1 MRRTPRFNH
10 TQLFV
15 LVFAVLTLTAAAC
28 SSVNML
34 SETDVGGPP
43 APPQTGDLLLPAD
56 ANDEDEAQLSPV
68 DVIPSDPTSPAS
80 ETTADTASPSTP
92 EEVSGPTLPA
102 STTASDPPSSGGVVR
117 LITHDSFAVSDGVI
131 EAFENS
137 SGIDVQRIVGADTGS
152 VLSQLILNKDN
163 PVADVVFGIDNT
175 YLQQA
180 LEEELFVP
188 YRSPALSSV
197 PEELQLDAAARVT
210 PVDYGDVCVNYHKDS
225 LSGPPPTS
233 LEDLIDYAD
242 DFVTQ
247 NPETS
252 SPGLAFFFA
261 TVAHFGEDGWE
272 DFWQRL
278 RDGGVRVTSGWT
290 EAYYSEFAAGEGD
303 RALVTS
309 YATSPVAEVIYADPP
324 VDSPPTGVLTE
335 GCFRQIE
342 FAGILAG
349 TSNLPG
355 AQALIDFL
363 LSDEFQEDIPLN
375 MFVFPASSTARIP
388 PEFVEHASVAENP
401 LSLPPEVIAE
411 RKAEWTARW
420 VEIVLR

>member
-1 MRRTPRFNH
+1 MIHTPQFNRTR
-10 TQLFV
+10 LSV
-15 LVFAVLTLTAAAC
+15 LTFAVLALTATAC
-28 SSVNML
+28 GSSNML

-43 APPQTGDLLLPAD
+43 APPQTEDLMVPAESTD
-56 ANDEDEAQLSPV
+56 DEAELSPV
-68 DVIPSDPTSPAS
+68 DVLPSDPASPDGAS
-80 ETTADTASPSTP
+80 TADTASTSTS
-92 EEVSGPTLPA
+92 EEVTAPTLPA
-102 STTASDPPSSGGVVR
+102 DTTASEPPLSGGVVR
-117 LITHDSFAVSDGVI
+117 LITHDSFAVSDGII

-137 SGIDVQRIVGADTGS
+137 SGIDVQRLVGEDTGS
-152 VLSQLILNKDN
+152 VLSQLILSKDN

-197 PEELQLDAAARVT
+197 PEELQLDTAARVT

-225 LSGPPPTS
+225 LSGPPPAS
-233 LEDLIDYAD
+233 LEDLIGYAD

-261 TVAHFGEDGWE
+261 TVAYFGEDGWE
-272 DFWQRL
+272 DFWQSL
-278 RDGGVRVTSGWT
+278 RDGGVTVTSGWS
-290 EAYYSEFAAGEGD
+290 EAYYSEFAAGEGE

-375 MFVFPASSTARIP
+375 MFVFPASSTAKIP
-388 PEFVEHASVAENP
+388 PEFIEHASVVENP